1 MLADVVSRRSK
12 CTGPRVVIEPAPGSI
27 TPERGR
33 SPEVEGSI
41 PPHDGSTSHDGSTTT
56 LDRAT
61 PHHQS
66 TTPHHQPTTPPA
78 PPLKQEEDDRPML
91 VPQHVLKTCGRR
103 GMREVEVT
111 AVQEALRLLDA
122 KFRL

>member
-1 MLADVVSRRSK
+1 MSTMPLDEATSRMPLDASTAPHEPRSG
-12 CTGPRVVIEPAPGSI
+12 TQDQSN
-27 TPERGR
+27 TPLNR
-33 SPEVEGSI
+33 S
-41 PPHDGSTSHDGSTTT
+41 
-56 LDRAT
+56 A
-61 PHHQS
+61 
-66 TTPHHQPTTPPA
+66 TPPA
-78 PPLKQEEDDRPML
+78 PSLKQEEDDRPML